1 MKIRLV
7 VSLYLAALAFFV
19 QGVIA
24 QTVATDRL
32 TPQEI
37 FARCG
42 SLCDPAATVAAT
54 VSKSGIRA
62 AQAEPD
68 APIAVLRVVG
78 GQIVGTSA
86 KVYMDIISDFPEVWI
101 AGRVSYIVDGRLVPD
116 KPFYVGKDLSLTRYG
131 PGLFPSL
138 AAGAVV
144 PIGEVPVGN
153 AGDEAFLQLV
163 FYEQGNGRPIR
174 SISTRLWS
182 RIRSTRGV
190 PPRVQINSAEVL
202 DGNLLLLTGRFPKG
216 ERLIVEVGDPEWDS
230 GFISFTADSQK
241 SVLVRLPKGKTGGAL
256 YPNNWDGEISWTI
269 VVGTADG
276 ESFTF
281 PGPRVRGDFNRTG
294 VFPAQ

>member
-1 MKIRLV
+1 MA
-7 VSLYLAALAFFV
+7 S
-19 QGVIA
+19 
-24 QTVATDRL
+24 
-32 TPQEI
+32 
-37 FARCG
+37 
-42 SLCDPAATVAAT
+42 VAAT
-54 VSKSGIRA
+54 VSKSGIRS

-68 APIAVLRVVG
+68 VPIAVLRVVG

-86 KVYMDIISDFPEVWI
+86 KVYMDIVSDFPEVWI
-101 AGRVSYIVDGRLVPD
+101 AGRVVSIVDGRLVPD
-116 KPFYVGKDLSLTRYG
+116 RPFYACKDMSLTRYG

-163 FYEQGNGRPIR
+163 FYEQGNGRSIR
-174 SISTRLWS
+174 SLSTRLWS
-182 RIRSTRGV
+182 RTRSTRGA
-190 PPRVQINSAEVL
+190 PSRVQINSAEVL

-230 GFISFTADSQK
+230 GFIYFTADSQN
-241 SVLVRLPKGKTGGAL
+241 SVMVRLPKGKTGGAL

-269 VVGTADG
+269 VVAASDG

-281 PGPRVRGDFNRTG
+281 PAALRVRGDSNKPG
-294 VFPAQ
+294 IFPAQ

>member
-1 MKIRLV
+1 MSKKLINKEGLYLDKQSKKVYNYEFFNFLYWRNYQIIEREEVLTSERFGWVFLAGQLARKFYGHTRFKEQDMKIRLV

-174 SISTRLWS
+174 SIS
-182 RIRSTRGV
+182 
-190 PPRVQINSAEVL
+190 
-202 DGNLLLLTGRFPKG
+202 
-216 ERLIVEVGDPEWDS
+216 
-230 GFISFTADSQK
+230 
-241 SVLVRLPKGKTGGAL
+241 
-256 YPNNWDGEISWTI
+256 
-269 VVGTADG
+269 
-276 ESFTF
+276 
-281 PGPRVRGDFNRTG
+281 
-294 VFPAQ
+294 